1 MKEFLVYT
9 GLRVLLFAATFGV
22 VVGIWAA
29 VGNGQDVNWFYAL
42 IIAFL
47 VSGIASYTLL
57 NRQRAK
63 FAAHVEHR
71 ASQAAQKF
79 EALRSIEDDN

>member
-1 MKEFLVYT
+1 VKEFVVYT

-22 VVGIWAA
+22 VVGLWAA
-29 VGNGQDVNWFYAL
+29 LGNGRDVNWFYAL

-57 NRQRAK
+57 NGHRAR
-63 FAAHVEHR
+63 FAARVEER
-71 ASQAAQKF
+71 ASQAAQRF
-79 EALRSIEDDN
+79 EELRSVEDE